1 MLIPRQ
7 NGMDYT
13 KFLYTLAFGL
23 FLLLAHC
30 AIQSLLESFFTYQY
44 YSYSIAVEST
54 DKPGASHKG
63 VIHIKL
69 VGDDGDT
76 GKEVELVADAFPEK
90 FKRGY
95 GHIFKVE
102 NQSFKNI
109 IGIYVRGGHCVGET
123 GWKID
128 RFTITNG
135 ITGEETIIPVFT
147 NIRAGRT
154 YRLIADDDVL
164 PQSASSSQKEDR
176 MLDLQHQR
184 ELYELTDERLPGC
197 PPLVKQLPPEEKFSF
212 DYKFEPVTM
221 AMIITFHAKFEVL
234 FTGGFHEVK
243 DIYKVFHRVPNVF
256 PKPSNLNRWQD
267 DVLFG
272 MQRLIGVNPNVIRLC
287 TEIPEKLAVDDHML
301 KPFLENM
308 SLSQALQKKRIFVID
323 YEILEHLHPQE
334 GYVMTSPIALF
345 YQRYD
350 GSLVPVAIQLFQKP
364 GADNPVFLPS
374 DPVNTWILAKMWFN
388 VADANYHQSV
398 THLGFTHLKMEGIV
412 VCTHRQIHKSHPIYK
427 LLMPHFLYLLAINHV
442 GIPQL
447 LDQNGYVDK
456 VLTLGSDGMKELIK
470 HKNMNWRMDVDGDLL
485 SDLKTR
491 GVYDPDNP
499 KLLPHYYYRDDA
511 IKLYECIYS
520 YVRKYLN
527 LYYKSDADVKEDYEL
542 QNWRKELVTPI
553 EEKGLGIL
561 GVYGVDDKFTT
572 KQQVIRT
579 LTNII
584 FTCSVQH
591 AAVNFLQYEEY
602 AFPPNYP
609 GSLRG
614 LPPNNKGHIDEV
626 QLLKSLPDEES
637 MYKTMIIT
645 SVLSTHGT
653 HKLGDFEV
661 EYITDQKALKI
672 VAEFRSDLKMIAEV
686 NVRRNKERHHEKYT
700 SLNPSVVP
708 NSISI

>member
-1 MLIPRQ
+1 
-7 NGMDYT
+7 MDYT
-13 KFLYTLAFGL
+13 NFFYMLAFGL
-23 FLLLAHC
+23 FLLLIHG
-30 AIQSLLESFFTYQY
+30 AIKSLLESIFTYPY
-44 YSYSIAVEST
+44 YTIAVESA
-54 DKPGASHKG
+54 DKPSALRMG
-63 VIHIKL
+63 VIHVQL
-69 VGDDGDT
+69 LGDDGDI
-76 GKEVELVADAFPEK
+76 GKEIELAAGVFPEK

-95 GHIFKVE
+95 ENIFKVK
-102 NQSFKNI
+102 NQSFQNI
-109 IGIYVRGGHCVGET
+109 TGVYLRGDKSVGET
-123 GWKID
+123 GWNID
-128 RFTITNG
+128 RITVTNDT
-135 ITGEETIIPVFT
+135 TGEETIIPIFT
-147 NIRAGRT
+147 NIRAGRI
-154 YRLIADDDVL
+154 YKFIADDDAL
-164 PQSASSSQKEDR
+164 PQSASMLQKEDR
-176 MLDLQHQR
+176 KLDLRHMR
-184 ELYELTDERLPGC
+184 ELYELSEERCPGC
-197 PPLVKQLPPEEKFSF
+197 PPLVKKLPQEEKFSF
-212 DYKFEPVTM
+212 SYQFELGTEAVALTID
-221 AMIITFHAKFEVL
+221 AQLEKL
-234 FTGGFHEVK
+234 FSGGFHEMQN
-243 DIYKVFHRVPNVF
+243 IRQVFHRVLNVF
-256 PKPSNLNRWQD
+256 PEPSNFNRWRD

-272 MQRLIGVNPNVIRLC
+272 MQRLMGVNPNMIRLC

-308 SLSQALQKKRIFVID
+308 SLSQALQEKRIFSID
-323 YEILEHLHPQE
+323 YEILENVNPKE
-334 GYVMTSPIALF
+334 GHVITAPIALF

-350 GSLVPVAIQLFQKP
+350 GNLVPVAIQLFQKP

-447 LDQNGYVDK
+447 LDRNGYVDK

-470 HKNMNWRMDVDGDLL
+470 HKNMNWRMDIDGDLL

-499 KLLPHYYYRDDA
+499 NLLPHYYYRDDA

-542 QNWRKELVTPI
+542 QNWRKKLETPV

-561 GVYGVDDKFTT
+561 GLYGVDGKFTT
-572 KQQVIRT
+572 KDQVFRI

-591 AAVNFLQYEEY
+591 AAVNFRQYEEY

-614 LPPNNKGHIDEV
+614 HPPHNKEHIDDG
-626 QLLKSLPDEES
+626 QLLRSLPDEET
-637 MYKTMIIT
+637 MYNTMIIT
-645 SVLSTHGT
+645 RVLSTQGMN
-653 HKLGDFEV
+653 KLGDFEV
-661 EYITDQKALKI
+661 EYITDKEALKV
-672 VAEFRSDLKMIAEV
+672 VAEFRANLELIAEE
-686 NVRRNKERHHEKYT
+686 NDKSNNERRHEKYT
-700 SLNPSVVP
+700 CLNPHFVP